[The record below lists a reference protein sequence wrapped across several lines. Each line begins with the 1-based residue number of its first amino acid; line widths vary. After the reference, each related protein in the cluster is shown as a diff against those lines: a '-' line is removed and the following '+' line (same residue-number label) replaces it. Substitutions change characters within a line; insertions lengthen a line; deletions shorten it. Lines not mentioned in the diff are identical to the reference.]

1 MCEPTGSEK
10 TYLALETGG
19 GLFAIP
25 ICDTRGVVAGS
36 QEMQSAVLPKM
47 PDYVK
52 CVAKLNGQLITIITL
67 PEDRTDAQLL
77 GKFIVILAHPEQ
89 MIGVIASNVTLI
101 TIPEES
107 ISVDS
112 LTGAR
117 TFAENSNI
125 FAIVDV
131 NDLFSDEER
140 DA

>member
-1 MCEPTGSEK
+1 MCELTRSEN

-25 ICDTRGVVAGS
+25 IRDTRGVVAGS
-36 QEMQSAVLPKM
+36 QAMQSTVLPKM

-67 PEDRTDAQLL
+67 PGDRTDAQLL
-77 GKFIVILAHPEQ
+77 GKFIVILAHPER

-117 TFAENSNI
+117 TFAESSNM
-125 FAIVDV
+125 FAIVDIE
-131 NDLFSDEER
+131 NLLRDEWY
-140 DA
+140 DI

>member
-36 QEMQSAVLPKM
+36 QAMQSAVLPKM

-52 CVAKLNGQLITIITL
+52 CVAKLNGQLTTIITL
-67 PEDRTDAQLL
+67 PGDKTDAQLL
-77 GKFIVILAHPEQ
+77 GKFIVILAHPERV
-89 MIGVIASNVTLI
+89 IGVIASNVKLI
-101 TIPEES
+101 TIPEDG

-117 TFAENSNI
+117 TFAESSNM
-125 FAIVDV
+125 FAIIDV
-131 NDLFSDEER
+131 QNLFKDKE
-140 DA
+140 